1 MFGGSYQ
8 GLNTTTTLVQ
18 ICQNIWFSFSLLEN
32 TYLGLVQAGT
42 SLVGLV
48 MYWYIQRYWKIEPK
62 KMARLLGCFFLKNA
76 YFYGYLAHHDN
87 HCGSLSPSLGNDRYW
102 DGQAWVSR
110 QNCSSPTGTGHS

>member
-18 ICQNIWFSFSLLEN
+18 ICQNIRFTFSFLEN

-62 KMARLLGCFFLKNA
+62 KMARLLGVVSHGKKMLT
-76 YFYGYLAHHDN
+76 
-87 HCGSLSPSLGNDRYW
+87 SLDL
-102 DGQAWVSR
+102 
-110 QNCSSPTGTGHS
+110 